1 MSVEDVQIQDN
12 QEVELENL
20 NGGKSTEEITKPFNP
35 NEIDVDIST
44 VNLGSLIDQLENDEI
59 DLQPDFQR
67 VTDVWDN
74 VKKSRLIESILL
86 GLPLPSFYFSEDP
99 VSQKL
104 SIIDGLQRICA
115 IRDFVLEKENPLKLE
130 GLQFLKNFDGFTFS
144 QLARPEVKRIKS
156 LKITMNTL
164 RKGTPLDVK
173 YIIFQRVNTAGVPL
187 TPQEMRHALNQGPA
201 AIFIKE
207 LADMESF
214 KKATNY
220 SVESKRMQDCDFVNR
235 FIAFFIGYQDYMGDL
250 DMFLNDKMGEL
261 NKMTSEQRDNIRV
274 SFDKA
279 MKCCYEIFKN
289 DAFRK
294 KYSVTDK
301 RKPISKSVYD
311 TLSVN
316 IAWLSDEEQLML
328 LKNAEAFK
336 TGMIRLFND
345 ERFNFSISTGTGQK
359 YNVDLRFMM
368 VKSLIKEIISL

>member
-1 MSVEDVQIQDN
+1 MSMEDVQIRDN
-12 QEVELENL
+12 QEVEVENL

-35 NEIDVDIST
+35 NEIDVYIST

-130 GLQFLKNFDGFTFS
+130 GLQFLKNFEGFTFS

-220 SVESKRMQDCDFVNR
+220 SVESKRMQDRDFVNR
-235 FIAFFIGYQDYMGDL
+235 FIAFYIGYQDYMGDL

-261 NKMTSEQRDNIRV
+261 NKMTSEQKDDIRV

-359 YNVDLRFMM
+359 YNVDLRFTM

>member
-115 IRDFVLEKENPLKLE
+115 IRDFLLEKENPLKLE

-220 SVESKRMQDCDFVNR
+220 SVESKRMQDRDFVNR

>member
-1 MSVEDVQIQDN
+1 M
-12 QEVELENL
+12 
-20 NGGKSTEEITKPFNP
+20 STEDIKIQEESDVDKEDLYGGRSNEVITKPFNP

-67 VTDVWDN
+67 ATDVWDN

-115 IRDFVLEKENPLKLE
+115 IRDFVLKEEDPLKLE
-130 GLQFLKNFDGFTFS
+130 GLQFLKNFEGLTYS

-173 YIIFQRVNTAGVPL
+173 YIIFQRVNTAGEPL
-187 TPQEMRHALNQGPA
+187 TSQEMRHALNQGPA
-201 AIFIKE
+201 AIFIKK

-220 SVESKRMQDCDFVNR
+220 SVKSKRMQDRDFANR
-235 FIAFFIGYQDYMGDL
+235 FVAFFIGYQDYTGDL

-261 NKMTSEQRDNIRV
+261 NRMTSEQREGIRV

-279 MKCCYEIFKN
+279 MKCCYDIFKE
-289 DAFRK
+289 DTFRK
-294 KYSVTDK
+294 RYKLDDR
-301 RKPISKSVYD
+301 RKPISKAVYD

-316 IAWLSDEEQLML
+316 IAWLTDEERKLL
-328 LKNAEAFK
+328 LKNAEVFK
-336 TGMIRLFND
+336 GGMIRLFND
-345 ERFNFSISTGTGQK
+345 EKFNFSISTGTGQK
-359 YNVDLRFMM
+359 YNVDLRFTM
-368 VKSLIKEIISL
+368 VKSLIKGIISQ

>member
-156 LKITMNTL
+156 FKITMNTL

-220 SVESKRMQDCDFVNR
+220 SVESKRMQDRDFVNR

>member
-1 MSVEDVQIQDN
+1 MSMEDLKIQNEVGVEEED
-12 QEVELENL
+12 L
-20 NGGKSTEEITKPFNP
+20 NGGKSMEVITKPFNP
-35 NEIDVDIST
+35 SEIDVDIST
-44 VNLGSLIDQLENDEI
+44 VNLGSLIEQLENDEI

-67 VTDVWDN
+67 AADVWDN

-115 IRDFVLEKENPLKLE
+115 IRDFVLKEDEPLKLE
-130 GLQFLKNFDGFTFS
+130 GLQFLKNFEGLTFS

-173 YIIFQRVNTAGVPL
+173 YIIFQRVNTAGEPL

-220 SVESKRMQDCDFVNR
+220 SVKSKRMQDRDFVNR
-235 FIAFFIGYQDYMGDL
+235 FVAFFIGYQDYMGDL

-261 NKMTSEQRDNIRV
+261 NKMTPAQRDDIRV

-279 MKCCYEIFKN
+279 MECCYEIFKK
-289 DAFRK
+289 DTFRK
-294 KYSVTDK
+294 RYKITDK

-316 IAWLSDEEQLML
+316 IAWLSDEEQHLL

-336 TGMIRLFND
+336 AGMIRLFND

-359 YNVDLRFMM
+359 YNVEQRFTM

>member
-1 MSVEDVQIQDN
+1 MSMEDIQMQDN
-12 QEVELENL
+12 QEVEVENL

-220 SVESKRMQDCDFVNR
+220 SVESKRMQDRDFVNR

-261 NKMTSEQRDNIRV
+261 NKMTSEQRDDIRV

-279 MKCCYEIFKN
+279 MKCCYEIFKK
-289 DAFRK
+289 DTFRK
-294 KYSVTDK
+294 RYKQEDR

-359 YNVDLRFMM
+359 YNVDLRFTM

>member
-1 MSVEDVQIQDN
+1 MSMEDIQIQDN
-12 QEVELENL
+12 QEVEVENL
-20 NGGKSTEEITKPFNP
+20 NDGKSTEEITKPFNP

-220 SVESKRMQDCDFVNR
+220 SVESKRMQDRDFVNR

-261 NKMTSEQRDNIRV
+261 NKMTSEQRDDIRV

-279 MKCCYEIFKN
+279 MKCCYEIFKK
-289 DAFRK
+289 DTFRK
-294 KYSVTDK
+294 RYKQEDR

-316 IAWLSDEEQLML
+316 IAWLSDEERKLL
-328 LKNAEAFK
+328 LKNTEAFK
-336 TGMIRLFND
+336 AGMIRLFND
-345 ERFNFSISTGTGQK
+345 KKFDFSITTGTGKK
-359 YNVDLRFMM
+359 YNVEQRFTM

>member
-220 SVESKRMQDCDFVNR
+220 SVESKRMQDRDFVNR
-235 FIAFFIGYQDYMGDL
+235 FIAFYIGYQDYMGDL

-261 NKMTSEQRDNIRV
+261 NKMTSEQRDDIRV

-345 ERFNFSISTGTGQK
+345 ERFNFSISSGTGQK
-359 YNVDLRFMM
+359 YNVDLRFTM

>member
-1 MSVEDVQIQDN
+1 MSMEDLKIQNELGVEEED
-12 QEVELENL
+12 L
-20 NGGKSTEEITKPFNP
+20 NGGKSMEVITKPFNP

-44 VNLGSLIDQLENDEI
+44 VNLGSLIEQLENDEI

-67 VTDVWDN
+67 AADVWDN

-115 IRDFVLEKENPLKLE
+115 IRDFVLKEDEPLKLE
-130 GLQFLKNFDGFTFS
+130 GLQFLKNFEGLTFS

-173 YIIFQRVNTAGVPL
+173 YIIFQLVNTAGEPL

-207 LADMESF
+207 LANMESF

-220 SVESKRMQDCDFVNR
+220 SVKSKRMQDRDFVNR
-235 FIAFFIGYQDYMGDL
+235 FVAFFIGYQDYMGDL

-261 NKMTSEQRDNIRV
+261 NKMTPAQRNDIRV

-279 MKCCYEIFKN
+279 MECCYEIFKK
-289 DAFRK
+289 DTFRK
-294 KYSVTDK
+294 RYKITDK

-316 IAWLSDEEQLML
+316 IAWLSDEEQHLL
-328 LKNAEAFK
+328 LKNAEDFK
-336 TGMIRLFND
+336 AGMIRLFND
-345 ERFNFSISTGTGQK
+345 EKFNFSISTGTGQK
-359 YNVDLRFMM
+359 YNVEQRFTM

>member
-1 MSVEDVQIQDN
+1 M
-12 QEVELENL
+12 
-20 NGGKSTEEITKPFNP
+20 STEDIKIQEESDVDKEDLYGGRSKEVITKPFNP

-67 VTDVWDN
+67 ATDVWDN

-115 IRDFVLEKENPLKLE
+115 IRDFVLKKEDPLKLE
-130 GLQFLKNFDGFTFS
+130 GLQFLKNFEGLTYS

-173 YIIFQRVNTAGVPL
+173 YIIFQRVNTAGEPL

-220 SVESKRMQDCDFVNR
+220 SVRSKRMQDRDFANR
-235 FIAFFIGYQDYMGDL
+235 FVAFFIGYQDYTGDL

-261 NKMTSEQRDNIRV
+261 NRMTSEQREGIRV

-279 MKCCYEIFKN
+279 MKCCYDIFKE
-289 DAFRK
+289 DTFRK
-294 KYSVTDK
+294 RYKLDDR
-301 RKPISKSVYD
+301 RKPISKAVYD

-316 IAWLSDEEQLML
+316 IAWLSDEERTLL

-336 TGMIRLFND
+336 DGMIRLFND
-345 ERFNFSISTGTGQK
+345 KKFNFSISTGTGQK
-359 YNVDLRFMM
+359 YNVEGRFTM
-368 VKSLIKEIISL
+368 VKSLIKEIISQ

>member
-1 MSVEDVQIQDN
+1 MSMEDLKIQNELGVEEED
-12 QEVELENL
+12 L
-20 NGGKSTEEITKPFNP
+20 NGGKSMEVITKPFNP

-115 IRDFVLEKENPLKLE
+115 IRDFVLEKEDPLKLE
-130 GLQFLKNFDGFTFS
+130 GLQFLKNFEGLTYS

-187 TPQEMRHALNQGPA
+187 TPQEMRYALNQGPA

-220 SVESKRMQDCDFVNR
+220 SVESKRMQDRDFANR
-235 FIAFFIGYQDYMGDL
+235 FVAFFIGYQDYTGDL

-261 NKMTSEQRDNIRV
+261 NKMTPAQRDDIRI

-279 MKCCYEIFKN
+279 MKCCYEIFKK
-289 DAFRK
+289 DTFRK
-294 KYSVTDK
+294 RYKREDR
-301 RKPISKSVYD
+301 RKPISKAVYD

-316 IAWLSDEEQLML
+316 IAWLSDEEQHLL

-336 TGMIRLFND
+336 AGMIRLFND
-345 ERFNFSISTGTGQK
+345 EKFNFSISTGTGQK
-359 YNVDLRFMM
+359 YNVEQRFTM

>member
-1 MSVEDVQIQDN
+1 MSMEDIQMQDN
-12 QEVELENL
+12 QEVEVENL

-220 SVESKRMQDCDFVNR
+220 SVESKRMQDRDFVNR

-261 NKMTSEQRDNIRV
+261 NKMTSEQRDDIRV

-359 YNVDLRFMM
+359 YNVDLRFTM

>member
-1 MSVEDVQIQDN
+1 MSMEDVQIQDN
-12 QEVELENL
+12 QEVEVENL

-86 GLPLPSFYFSEDP
+86 GLPLPSFYFSENP

-130 GLQFLKNFDGFTFS
+130 GLQFLKNFEGFTFS

-220 SVESKRMQDCDFVNR
+220 SVESKRMQDRDFVNR